1 MPLAA
6 IETHFTA
13 LDWAVVAGYLLLT
26 TWVGHRLSG
35 RNATIRDFFLGGRSL
50 PWWAVSGSMI
60 ATEVSALTFIGV
72 PGMVYALD
80 GDWTYLQWGI
90 GSVIARFAVAWWL
103 VPLYYKQE
111 IYSPYD
117 FMGARL
123 GEGVRR
129 LVTGLFSIG
138 AILGQ
143 SVRVLVT
150 AIILQAVTGF
160 SAVNCILI
168 IGAFAVVWTLMGGM
182 RTVIWTDV
190 VQFCLFIFGG
200 LLALGWLVG
209 TLGIDSIIALNQAAG
224 PDGESI
230 NKLRIFNLTPP
241 WESPLLEYT
250 LWVAIIA
257 MPFQNF
263 TAYGTD
269 QLNTQRIFCCGSAG
283 DARKAVAWSSVSI
296 LITVLML
303 AVGAGLYAWYLQ
315 HLPTEAE
322 AAWFK
327 QDPNY
332 VFPIWITTVL
342 PVGISGLILAA
353 AFAAAITSLDSILAA
368 LSQTSLSAWYGRERL
383 EREADGPAMVLRSRV
398 VVVVWAAILTG
409 FAIVLSH
416 NYESGDNKDLIKLAF
431 GILTYTY
438 GPLLGVLLAAIIPGR
453 RNIPGLFA
461 GVGLSILG
469 VALIRPELPQLL
481 QFSGISGA
489 EEALAHLRPHIAFPW
504 LFPINAAITLFGAC
518 LPGSRMT
525 SGKIETASSQ
535 HE

>member
-1 MPLAA
+1 MPEA
-6 IETHFTA
+6 ETIASQFTRW
-13 LDWAVVAGYLLLT
+13 DWLVVAGYLLFT
-26 TWVGHRLSG
+26 TWIGHRLSG
-35 RNATIRDFFLGGRSL
+35 KNATIREFFLGGRSL

-60 ATEVSALTFIGV
+60 ATEISALTFIGV
-72 PGMVYALD
+72 PGMVYALH

-117 FMGARL
+117 YMGARL

-129 LVTGLFSIG
+129 LVTVLFSIG

-150 AIILQAVTGF
+150 AIILQTVTGY
-160 SAVNCILI
+160 SATACIII
-168 IGAFAVVWTLMGGM
+168 IGIFAVIWTLMGGM

-200 LLALGWLVG
+200 LLALGWLAG
-209 TLGIDSIIALNQAAG
+209 TLGSDTIIALNQAAG
-224 PDGESI
+224 PEGDV
-230 NKLRIFNLTPP
+230 NKLRLFNLTPP
-241 WESPLLEYT
+241 WDGPLLNYT

-263 TAYGTD
+263 TAFGTD

-283 DARKAVAWSSVSI
+283 EARKAVAWSSVS
-296 LITVLML
+296 LVITVLML
-303 AVGAGLYAWYLQ
+303 AVGAGLYAWYLEVV
-315 HLPTEAE
+315 PTTAE
-322 AAWFK
+322 AAWFD

-342 PVGISGLILAA
+342 PIGLSGLILAA

-368 LSQTSLSAWYGRERL
+368 LSQTTLSAWYGRERL
-383 EREADGPAMVLRSRV
+383 EREADGPAMVFRSRIAV
-398 VVVVWAAILTG
+398 IVWAIVLTT
-409 FAIVLSH
+409 FAIVLTDT
-416 NYESGDNKDLIKLAF
+416 YESGDSKNLIDLAF

-453 RNIPGLFA
+453 RNIPGLFV
-461 GVGLSILG
+461 GVAISILG
-469 VALIRPELPQLL
+469 VALIRPELPQFLE
-481 QFSGISGA
+481 FIGIAGA
-489 EEALAHLRPHIAFPW
+489 EDALAPLRPQIAFPW
-504 LFPINAAITLFGAC
+504 LFPINAAITLGFAM
-518 LPGSRMT
+518 LPPFAKER
-525 SGKIETASSQ
+525 
-535 HE
+535 